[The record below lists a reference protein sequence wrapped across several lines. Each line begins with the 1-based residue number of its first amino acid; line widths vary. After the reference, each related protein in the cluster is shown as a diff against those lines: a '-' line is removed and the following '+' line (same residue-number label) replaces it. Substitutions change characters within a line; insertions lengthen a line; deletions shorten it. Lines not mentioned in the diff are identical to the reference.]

1 MSASFQ
7 LFRRIYKGVPLQL
20 RGEVWCLLLDI
31 PRMKEEKKDYY
42 EVRASGCGGRAL
54 EGADAFLPFSNLLQ
68 KLKATA
74 RGQSPDIRQI
84 DLDVNRTYRDHIMF
98 RNRYDVK

>member
-1 MSASFQ
+1 M
-7 LFRRIYKGVPLQL
+7 RRIYKGVPLQL

-31 PRMKEEKKDYY
+31 PRMKEEKKDHY
-42 EVRASGCGGRAL
+42 EVRSLRPAGGAAG
-54 EGADAFLPFSNLLQ
+54 GADTLPPFWDFLQ
-68 KLKATA
+68 KLKAVA